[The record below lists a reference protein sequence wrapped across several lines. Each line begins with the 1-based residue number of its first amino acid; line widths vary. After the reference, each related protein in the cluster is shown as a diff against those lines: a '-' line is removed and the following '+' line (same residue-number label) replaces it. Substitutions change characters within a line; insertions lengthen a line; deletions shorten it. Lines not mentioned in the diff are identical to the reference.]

1 MEIQKQEVILKIE
14 DLTKSFGK
22 TEVLKGISMEVHKN
36 EIISVLGPS
45 GCGKSTLLNIIAGML
60 APDGGRVTMNGQM
73 ISEAGKVLP
82 PEKRHMNMVFQDFA
96 LWPHMTA
103 YDNIA
108 YGLKRSKTGK
118 EEIEERVQ
126 ELLKL
131 LHLEGLEKRY
141 PAELSGGQQQ
151 RVAIARAL
159 ITKPDILL
167 MDEPLCNLDVQ
178 LRVEMRTEMAFLFR
192 KLGTTV
198 FHVTHDPSEAFAM
211 ADRIVIMN
219 KGNIDQIDS
228 PKNCYR
234 NPGTESV
241 AALLGAGNRVHGYAR
256 EDGGTQIDLGGSV
269 CGTLGRNG
277 IRKDDMVTVR
287 FRAESTVWT
296 GSERQENSF
305 PVAVEYSSFEGDYYR
320 VMAKMGMGEPLC
332 FLSRNYL
339 EKGTEGYVNVE
350 GDRLYVYG
358 PETAA

>member
-60 APDGGRVTMNGQM
+60 APDGGRVTMNGQV

-167 MDEPLCNLDVQ
+167 MDEPTSALDPIST
-178 LRVEMRTEMAFLFR
+178 LKIEDLMGEL
-192 KLGTTV
+192 KKNYTV
-198 FHVTHDPSEAFAM
+198 VIVTHNMQQATRIADYTAFFL
-211 ADRIVIMN
+211 V
-219 KGNIDQIDS
+219 G
-228 PKNCYR
+228 
-234 NPGTESV
+234 EV
-241 AALLGAGNRVHGYAR
+241 
-256 EDGGTQIDLGGSV
+256 
-269 CGTLGRNG
+269 
-277 IRKDDMVTVR
+277 
-287 FRAESTVWT
+287 
-296 GSERQENSF
+296 
-305 PVAVEYSSFEGDYYR
+305 VEYAPTTDLFSHPREKKTEDYITGR
-320 VMAKMGMGEPLC
+320 FG
-332 FLSRNYL
+332 
-339 EKGTEGYVNVE
+339 
-350 GDRLYVYG
+350 
-358 PETAA
+358 